1 MKFYETVGKIK
12 SDGLKPVLEDSCMFN
27 FSLRKQEVTKC
38 CVLECKVWPL
48 WGEAEINITQGL

>member
-1 MKFYETVGKIK
+1 MRLGKIK
-12 SDGLKPVLEDSCMFN
+12 SDGIKPVLEDSCMFN